1 MGADVLITGDVYFHT
16 AHDALGMGL
25 AMIDPGHHIEQVMK
39 EGLQQQL
46 KEKMPSLQVHIS
58 NQKTEPFTF
67 LTTD

>member
-1 MGADVLITGDVYFHT
+1 
-16 AHDALGMGL
+16 
-25 AMIDPGHHIEQVMK
+25 MIDPGHHIEQVMK